1 MFQIKLR
8 RPGRGI
14 ILAVVAVI
22 VLVSA
27 VGFGILE
34 ARAANKV
41 ISAAKENS
49 ATFGGQIRDNAVV
62 LDAYRNGF
70 ARTGRSRKLIDE
82 AESAQKK
89 LGIIQARRKEL
100 VNTVEELGTAER
112 VLVQKDFEGA
122 LGFCDEQI
130 MEYQS
135 QFDDLFERLSV
146 RTPVFANLR
155 KRRNGRIRFFQ
166 FCISGRVRQ

>member
-22 VLVSA
+22 VLVGA

-41 ISAAKENS
+41 ISEAKEKS
-49 ATFGGQIRDNAVV
+49 ATFGGQMRDNAEVFE
-62 LDAYRNGF
+62 AYRNGF

-112 VLVQKDFEGA
+112 MLVQKHFEGA

-146 RTPVFANLR
+146 RTPVFADLR

-166 FCISGRVRQ
+166 FGISGRVRQ